1 LESLIMAW
9 GYPALLIGTML
20 EGETILVIGG
30 YAAHRGYL
38 SFPAVVA
45 IAFVGS
51 LVGDLLCFALGRSR
65 GPDLLERRPGLRAH
79 VARFRQLFERRGP
92 ALIVILRFLYGL
104 RIAGPFAIGLGANVS
119 VWRFLLLD
127 ALGGLL
133 WAPVVA
139 GVGYAFGAVAL
150 QLLAEVERYEFLVL
164 AVLLALALGWRFAR
178 PGRPREASREETSPA
193 P

>member
-1 LESLIMAW
+1 MAW

-45 IAFVGS
+45 IAFFGS
-51 LVGDLLCFALGRSR
+51 VVGDLICFALGRKR
-65 GPDLLERRPGLRAH
+65 GPALLERRPALRSH
-79 VARFRQLFERRGP
+79 VERFWQLFERRGQV
-92 ALIVILRFLYGL
+92 LIVLLRFLYGL
-104 RIAGPFAIGLGANVS
+104 RIAGPFAIGLGGKIS
-119 VWRFLLLD
+119 VGRFLLLD

-139 GVGYAFGAVAL
+139 GVGYAFGEVAM
-150 QLLAEVERYEFLVL
+150 QVLAEVQRYEFLVL
-164 AVLLALALGWRFAR
+164 GVLLALALGWRFAR
-178 PGRPREASREETSPA
+178 RRRPQGAPIDEPSPSA
-193 P
+193 